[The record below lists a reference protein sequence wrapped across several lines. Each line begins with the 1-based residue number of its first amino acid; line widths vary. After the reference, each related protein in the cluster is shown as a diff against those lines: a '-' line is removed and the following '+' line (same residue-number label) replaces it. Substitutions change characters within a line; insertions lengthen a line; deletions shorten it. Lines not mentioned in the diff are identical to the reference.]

1 MKEKIAEWAL
11 LFSISSFVL
20 YLTTAAAQIVLQF
33 KPFVSGSP
41 ERAAGAVPDVT
52 GFFSTFKDFV
62 EALSKASPTLLALIA
77 SIAYLALA
85 GLAAGVFGTG

>member
-1 MKEKIAEWAL
+1 MKERIAEWAL
-11 LFSISSFVL
+11 WFSICSFVL
-20 YLTTAAAQIVLQF
+20 YLTTAAAQIILQF
-33 KPFVSGSP
+33 RAPGSP
-41 ERAAGAVPDVT
+41 ERAAGAPPNVT
-52 GFFSTFKDFV
+52 GFFTALKDLV